1 MKHFLPL
8 FVVCAVLLP
17 AVSFADDLPK
27 PDVIRGYGTAQG
39 EQAILYS
46 NAFENRNLPGMK
58 LMNGFKIVPSE
69 GANGTSALKI
79 SAKKP
84 NKKDLYCIL
93 ELPDIPVGT
102 KMIVSFDVRGE
113 DIQLNGK
120 QLYKATGVW

>member
-17 AVSFADDLPK
+17 AVSFAEDLPK
-27 PDVIRGYGTAQG
+27 PEIIRGYGTSQG

-69 GANGTSALKI
+69 GANGTRALKI
-79 SAKKP
+79 SAKKN
-84 NKKDLYCIL
+84 NKK
-93 ELPDIPVGT
+93 ET
-102 KMIVSFDVRGE
+102 
-113 DIQLNGK
+113 
-120 QLYKATGVW
+120 